1 MDGCAVSFI
10 HLVKLINAA
19 DPLIS
24 QHQRSAL
31 QHLPLHTYASPGGPV
46 QVHIYALALLK

>member
-1 MDGCAVSFI
+1 MDGSAVPFI

-31 QHLPLHTYASPGGPV
+31 QHLPLHMYASRGGPV
-46 QVHIYALALLK
+46 QVRTYAVALLK